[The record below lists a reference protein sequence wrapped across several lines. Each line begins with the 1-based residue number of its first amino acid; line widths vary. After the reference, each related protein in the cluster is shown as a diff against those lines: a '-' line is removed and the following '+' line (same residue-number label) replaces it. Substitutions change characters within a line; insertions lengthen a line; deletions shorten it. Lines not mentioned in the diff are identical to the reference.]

1 MNAFN
6 LELAMM
12 RDSFG
17 GGGGVVYVSLNIK
30 AEFFYDLDFKKLE
43 LEENIKYHKT
53 EHKNW

>member
-1 MNAFN
+1 
-6 LELAMM
+6 MM
-12 RDSFG
+12 RDSLG

-53 EHKNW
+53 EQKSW

>member
-1 MNAFN
+1 
-6 LELAMM
+6 MM
-12 RDSFG
+12 RDSLGG